1 MPKLSLLEKYAKLAV
16 KVGVNVQK
24 DQLVVVRATT
34 ETKELTRLIVKEAY
48 EAGAR
53 KVITQISDE
62 LLTRY
67 AYDYQSVETLE
78 DVPSYVVETNRY
90 YVDQGACF
98 INVISPV
105 IGVNEGIDASKMAK
119 SLTAGQKAVPFL
131 REYTMGNKGQWTIVA
146 ASNQIWA
153 EAVFPE
159 LKGDEATE
167 ALWTAILNACRVY
180 EDSDPIKNW
189 DLHNAELQKHNKI
202 LNDLNFKELKFK
214 NSLGTDLTVGLVE
227 NHIWSGGGEKTTTG
241 VYFNPNIPT
250 EESFTMPYKWA
261 TSGKVVAT
269 KPLNYQGTLIDDFYL
284 VFKEGKVVEFKA
296 GKEHKTLEELLNTD
310 ENARYIGEIALIS
323 HDSPISNTNLLFL
336 NTLYDE
342 NASCHMALGR
352 AYPMNIK
359 GGLTASI
366 ESLEEKGYNK
376 SLIHVDFMFGSKDM
390 SVVGITQDGKEV
402 AVFKNGNF
410 VI

>member
-16 KVGVNVQK
+16 KVGVNVQQG
-24 DQLVVVRATT
+24 QLVVVRATT

-48 EAGAR
+48 LAGAS
-53 KVITQISDE
+53 KVITQWSDE
-62 LLTRY
+62 EITRY
-67 AYDYQSVETLE
+67 AYDFQSIEVLE
-78 DVPSYVVETNRY
+78 DVPNYIIETNRY
-90 YVDQGACF
+90 YVEQGACF

-105 IGVNEGIDASKMAK
+105 IGVNKGVDPTKMAK
-119 SLTAGQKAVPFL
+119 SLTAAQKAVPFL
-131 REYTMGNKGQWTIVA
+131 REYTMGNKGAWTIVA
-146 ASNQIWA
+146 ASNPVWA
-153 EAVFPE
+153 EAVFPN
-159 LKGDEATE
+159 LKGEEATE
-167 ALWTAILNACRVY
+167 ALWTALLNACRVY
-180 EDSDPIKNW
+180 EDSDPIENW
-189 DLHNAELQKHNKI
+189 AKHNAVLEKHNKI
-202 LNDLNFKELKFK
+202 LNDLNFKELRFK
-214 NSLGTDLTVGLVE
+214 NSLGTDLTVGLVQ

-269 KPLNYQGTLIDDFYL
+269 KPLNYNGTLIEDFYL
-284 VFKEGKVVEFKA
+284 VFKDGKVVEFEAK
-296 GKEHKTLEELLNTD
+296 KEHKTLEELLNTD

-359 GGLTASI
+359 GGLTASM
-366 ESLEEKGYNK
+366 EELEAQGYNK
-376 SLIHVDFMFGSKDM
+376 SLIHVDFMFGSEDM
-390 SVVGITQDGKEV
+390 SIVGVKQDGTEV
-402 AVFKNGNF
+402 VVFKDGNF

>member
-24 DQLVVVRATT
+24 DQVVVVRATT

-48 EAGAR
+48 LAGAK
-53 KVITQISDE
+53 KVITQWSDDY
-62 LLTRY
+62 LTRY

-78 DVPSYVVETNRY
+78 EIPNYSIEQSRY
-90 YVDQGACF
+90 YVDNNACF
-98 INVISPV
+98 INVISPM
-105 IGVNEGIDASKMAK
+105 IGVNQGIDPVKMAK
-119 SLTAGQKAVPFL
+119 SLTASQKAVPFL

-146 ASNQIWA
+146 ASNPVWA
-153 EAVFPE
+153 EAVYPD
-159 LKGDEATE
+159 LKGEEATE

-180 EDSDPIKNW
+180 EDSDPIENW
-189 DLHNAELQKHNKI
+189 HNHNASLEKHNRI
-202 LNDLNFKELKFK
+202 LNDLNFKELRFK
-214 NSLGTDLTVGLVE
+214 NGLGTDLTVGLVE
-227 NHIWSGGGEKTTTG
+227 NHVWSGGGEKTTKG

-250 EESFTMPYKWA
+250 EETFTMPYKWA

-269 KPLNYQGTLIDDFYL
+269 KPLNYQGTLIEDFYL
-284 VFKEGKVVEFKA
+284 VFEEGKVVEFDAK
-296 GKEHKTLEELLNTD
+296 KEKKTLEEMLNTD

-359 GGLTASI
+359 GGLDTPI
-366 ESLEEKGYNK
+366 EELEKKGYNK
-376 SLIHVDFMFGSKDM
+376 SLIHVDFMFGSSDM
-390 SVVGITQDGKEV
+390 SIVGIKQDGSEV
-402 AVFKNGNF
+402 VVFKDGNF